1 MSRRALRRQPFVT
14 TVVTLRAPLD
24 EAALT
29 DVQRLLHGQ
38 EHVVVVLETCDLA
51 VVDAVARLVVCSRRY
66 GGELD
71 VVGDRDLLRACGL
84 DDLC

>member
-1 MSRRALRRQPFVT
+1 MSARWFGRQPFVT

-24 EAALT
+24 EAART
-29 DVQRLLHGQ
+29 DVHRLLRRR
-38 EHVVVVLETCDLA
+38 EHVVVVLATCDLA
-51 VVDAVARLVVCSRRY
+51 VVDAVARMVLCARRY

-84 DDLC
+84 DEL

>member
-38 EHVVVVLETCDLA
+38 EH
-51 VVDAVARLVVCSRRY
+51 AVARLVVCSRRY